1 MQFSISIGLER
12 QDWIWV
18 TNDKVYLEQTRGEA
32 GVRLESGELQ
42 AGRNEAGRLEVLIHK
57 NTGKRKQRPDT

>member
-1 MQFSISIGLER
+1 MSWSYE
-12 QDWIWV
+12 
-18 TNDKVYLEQTRGEA
+18 KVYLEQTRGEA

-57 NTGKRKQRPDT
+57 NTGKRKQRPDFNRRITTRKC